1 MNFLKRA
8 WLYMIRKKGKSI
20 LLFIVLLLIATFVL
34 TALSIGKAADTA
46 QQNLRQSL
54 GGHFSIAF
62 DYSENNPYL
71 QVEQVEG
78 GTIMYSTQQISP
90 ELVEKIRAIDGVKS
104 CNAAVESLVNC
115 SKLQFFVG
123 NIALDEEFSKSAK
136 ITGVWKSEENGLFTS
151 GKIELV
157 EGRHITPQD
166 ENKILVSKDLADKNG
181 LKIGD
186 FIKTDKN
193 IDLEIVGLFSPHE
206 IEAFNE
212 QVTTYDKIQNL
223 IISDLAA
230 VVALE
235 NGPAIQGF
243 NELTVSVSDP
253 QNMEKIISEVRKIDD
268 VDWNGF
274 SVTQD
279 TEGYDHAADSLQQ
292 LSGLVST
299 ILVVVLI
306 VSVAILSLMLTMWAR
321 TRIHETG
328 ILLSVGIK
336 KLSIL
341 GQYITEVLLIAIVAF
356 SLSCFPSYLIANQVG
371 EILQTDQVIS
381 DIQTDEDG
389 NIAEGKNGVDTS
401 INGEQPQADIS
412 DLEITIQTEQVALL
426 FFIGIGVVVLS
437 AGISSIS
444 VMRLKPREILS
455 RMS

>member
-1 MNFLKRA
+1 M
-8 WLYMIRKKGKSI
+8 
-20 LLFIVLLLIATFVL
+20 
-34 TALSIGKAADTA
+34 
-46 QQNLRQSL
+46 
-54 GGHFSIAF
+54 
-62 DYSENNPYL
+62 
-71 QVEQVEG
+71 
-78 GTIMYSTQQISP
+78 
-90 ELVEKIRAIDGVKS
+90 
-104 CNAAVESLVNC
+104 
-115 SKLQFFVG
+115 
-123 NIALDEEFSKSAK
+123 
-136 ITGVWKSEENGLFTS
+136 
-151 GKIELV
+151 
-157 EGRHITPQD
+157 
-166 ENKILVSKDLADKNG
+166 
-181 LKIGD
+181 
-186 FIKTDKN
+186 
-193 IDLEIVGLFSPHE
+193 
-206 IEAFNE
+206 
-212 QVTTYDKIQNL
+212 
-223 IISDLAA
+223 
-230 VVALE
+230 
-235 NGPAIQGF
+235 
-243 NELTVSVSDP
+243 
-253 QNMEKIISEVRKIDD
+253 
-268 VDWNGF
+268 
-274 SVTQD
+274 
-279 TEGYDHAADSLQQ
+279 QQ

-401 INGEQPQADIS
+401 INGEQPQGDIS